1 MEISKARPIPIV
13 LANDSAVLEVQ
24 RCSLGLLNVT
34 LWRAVMVAS
43 VGFTVYTV
51 NEMQMRSSRP
61 DTDGVLVY
69 VLTTGVI
76 ICIFIIFI
84 LIFIIINW

>member
-1 MEISKARPIPIV
+1 
-13 LANDSAVLEVQ
+13 
-24 RCSLGLLNVT
+24 
-34 LWRAVMVAS
+34 MVAS

-84 LIFIIINW
+84 LVFIITNCLFLLGGSESFRGEGQRPLQLRWAL